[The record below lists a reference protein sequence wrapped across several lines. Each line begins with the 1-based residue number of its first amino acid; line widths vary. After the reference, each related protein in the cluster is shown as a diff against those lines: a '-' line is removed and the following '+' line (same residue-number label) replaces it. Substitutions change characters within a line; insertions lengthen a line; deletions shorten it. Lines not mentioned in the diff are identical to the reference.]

1 MLKNFKEKERNV
13 TRQVRKEFTGVVRAV
28 KMGQDLDRERGSGRG
43 RRQSTQ
49 GESMELTGTDGSREG
64 VTGGTEQRVEQESET
79 QDTVGEEV
87 EWKWSWNQKAESLRC
102 QANDF
107 SLISLFV

>member
-1 MLKNFKEKERNV
+1 
-13 TRQVRKEFTGVVRAV
+13 
-28 KMGQDLDRERGSGRG
+28 MGGAAGKAHS
-43 RRQSTQ
+43 
-49 GESMELTGTDGSREG
+49 GESRELTGTDGGREG

-107 SLISLFV
+107 SLIALFV

>member
-1 MLKNFKEKERNV
+1 MLKNFKEEERNV

-64 VTGGTEQRVEQESET
+64 VTGGTEQRVEQESRRKT
-79 QDTVGEEV
+79 RWGRKWNGNGVGTR
-87 EWKWSWNQKAESLRC
+87 KQRALGAK
-102 QANDF
+102 QMTF
-107 SLISLFV
+107 H